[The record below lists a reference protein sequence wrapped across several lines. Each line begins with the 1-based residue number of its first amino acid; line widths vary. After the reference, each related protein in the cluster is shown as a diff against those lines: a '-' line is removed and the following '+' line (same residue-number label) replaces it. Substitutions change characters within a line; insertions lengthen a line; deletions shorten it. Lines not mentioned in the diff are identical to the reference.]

1 MEELGMFKGV
11 DHVVIAVKDLD
22 AAIAQYETIYGI
34 KATDIGEP
42 PGAGF
47 RNAYFRMPDSY
58 LELVSPNSDQGPVA
72 RRVAASGDGPY
83 LVAMRVDDL
92 PAALAELRS
101 KGVRLL
107 GDPGPDKPVTGQVF
121 IHPASA
127 GGVLTQL
134 VQR

>member
-1 MEELGMFKGV
+1 MIKGV

-22 AAIAQYETIYGI
+22 AGIKQYETIYGI
-34 KATDIGEP
+34 PATDVGEP

-47 RNAYFRMPDSY
+47 KNAYFRFGPSY
-58 LELVSPNSDQGPVA
+58 VELVAPTSEQGPVG
-72 RRVAASGDGPY
+72 RRVASGGEGVY
-83 LVAMRVDDL
+83 LMALAVDDL
-92 PAALAELRS
+92 PATLAELRG
-101 KGVRLL
+101 KGVRLI
-107 GDPGPDKPVTGQVF
+107 GDPGPDKPVGGQVF

>member
-1 MEELGMFKGV
+1 MFAGV

-22 AAIAQYETIYGI
+22 AAIKQYEAIYGI
-34 KATDIGEP
+34 PVADRGKPE
-42 PGAGF
+42 GAGF
-47 RNAYFRMPDSY
+47 ENAYFRFGDTF
-58 LELVSPNSDQGPVA
+58 LELISPLSDQGPVA
-72 RRVAASGDGPY
+72 KRVTASGDGPY
-83 LVAMRVDDL
+83 LIAMRVDDL
-92 PAALAELRS
+92 QATLADLRA

-121 IHPASA
+121 IHPGSA